1 MDCCPETVEKRLPA
15 DFADRLIARIRARR
29 RRERRAKVLAAIAVL
44 IVGALACVGFWE
56 PEPAKVATEAQLVA
70 AHPTNRQEQVSG
82 WMLLGVFREC
92 FKRMKTS
99 KKKEEE

>member
-1 MDCCPETVEKRLPA
+1 MTTTP
-15 DFADRLIARIRARR
+15 
-29 RRERRAKVLAAIAVL
+29 
-44 IVGALACVGFWE
+44 
-56 PEPAKVATEAQLVA
+56 VAPEAQLVA
-70 AHPTNRQEQVSG
+70 AHPTNRQDQVSG

>member
-1 MDCCPETVEKRLPA
+1 MDCCPENIEKRLPA
-15 DFADRLIARIRARR
+15 DFADRLIARIRLRR

-44 IVGALACVGFWE
+44 IVGSIACVGFLGTE
-56 PEPAKVATEAQLVA
+56 EAKPVGETQLIA
-70 AHPTNRQEQVSG
+70 AHSERPKDQVSG

-92 FKRMKTS
+92 FKRVKTN